1 MQIRC
6 LYIRNIINNKTYI
19 GSSNNFRRS
28 QRFCQYYNINY
39 LIQADGMYINRA
51 LKKYGYGS
59 FNVEILEYYD
69 PYRPAKL
76 AIF

>member
-1 MQIRC
+1 
-6 LYIRNIINNKTYI
+6 
-19 GSSNNFRRS
+19 
-28 QRFCQYYNINY
+28 
-39 LIQADGMYINRA
+39 MYINRA

-69 PYRPAKL
+69 SYRPAKL